1 MLVHRRVTPS
11 SKIAATHLYTWVE
24 RGTVRVKCLA
34 QEHNAAPRPGLE
46 PGPFDSEANA
56 LIIRPPRLPLL
67 YNVLILQREIRH
79 SSPCFSTVSQDIQEL
94 FRLRQQEHTAWQEEL
109 FDGISAVLL
118 GTEENVSQE
127 DELLKA
133 LEDKYDVLRDKLLLE
148 ALEKQMGA
156 AEWAKLSEQERQARL
171 AKLKLQERRL
181 RQQGRFD
188 DAAALL
194 GEGLKNAETLQ
205 VLPLEQI

>member
-1 MLVHRRVTPS
+1 M
-11 SKIAATHLYTWVE
+11 
-24 RGTVRVKCLA
+24 TVFVIL
-34 QEHNAAPRPGLE
+34 NT
-46 PGPFDSEANA
+46 
-56 LIIRPPRLPLL
+56 LL
-67 YNVLILQREIRH
+67 LHNVLLLRREIRY
-79 SSPCFSTVSQDIQEL
+79 SSSCFSTVSQDIQEL
-94 FRLRQQEHTAWQEEL
+94 FRLRQQEHTSWQEEL
-109 FDGISAVLL
+109 LDGISAVLL

-194 GEGLKNAETLQ
+194 GEGLKNAEALQ
-205 VLPLEQI
+205 VLPLKQTFTASSKGEIYTL

>member
-1 MLVHRRVTPS
+1 M
-11 SKIAATHLYTWVE
+11 
-24 RGTVRVKCLA
+24 
-34 QEHNAAPRPGLE
+34 
-46 PGPFDSEANA
+46 
-56 LIIRPPRLPLL
+56 
-67 YNVLILQREIRH
+67 
-79 SSPCFSTVSQDIQEL
+79 
-94 FRLRQQEHTAWQEEL
+94 
-109 FDGISAVLL
+109 LL
-118 GTEENVSQE
+118 GTEENASQE

-133 LEDKYDVLRDKLLLE
+133 LEDKYDALRDKLLLE

-156 AEWAKLSEQERQARL
+156 AEWARLSEQERQTRL

-205 VLPLEQI
+205 VLLTEEFHHPRRNSFEHEIEIKCFLHQG

>member
-1 MLVHRRVTPS
+1 M
-11 SKIAATHLYTWVE
+11 
-24 RGTVRVKCLA
+24 
-34 QEHNAAPRPGLE
+34 
-46 PGPFDSEANA
+46 
-56 LIIRPPRLPLL
+56 
-67 YNVLILQREIRH
+67 
-79 SSPCFSTVSQDIQEL
+79 
-94 FRLRQQEHTAWQEEL
+94 FRLRQLEHQSWQEEL
-109 FDGISAVLL
+109 LDGISSVLL

-127 DELLKA
+127 DELLQA
-133 LEDKYDVLRDKLLLE
+133 LEEKYDTLRDKLLLE

-156 AEWAKLSEQERQARL
+156 AEWAHLSERERQAQL

-205 VLPLEQI
+205 VS

>member
-1 MLVHRRVTPS
+1 M
-11 SKIAATHLYTWVE
+11 
-24 RGTVRVKCLA
+24 
-34 QEHNAAPRPGLE
+34 
-46 PGPFDSEANA
+46 
-56 LIIRPPRLPLL
+56 
-67 YNVLILQREIRH
+67 
-79 SSPCFSTVSQDIQEL
+79 
-94 FRLRQQEHTAWQEEL
+94 
-109 FDGISAVLL
+109 DGVSAVLL
-118 GTEENVSQE
+118 GTEENASQE

-133 LEDKYDVLRDKLLLE
+133 LEDKYDALRDKLLLE

-156 AEWAKLSEQERQARL
+156 AEWARLSEQERQTRL

-205 VLPLEQI
+205 VLLTEEFHHPRRNSFEHEIEIKCFLHQR

>member
-1 MLVHRRVTPS
+1 ML
-11 SKIAATHLYTWVE
+11 
-24 RGTVRVKCLA
+24 
-34 QEHNAAPRPGLE
+34 
-46 PGPFDSEANA
+46 
-56 LIIRPPRLPLL
+56 
-67 YNVLILQREIRH
+67 
-79 SSPCFSTVSQDIQEL
+79 
-94 FRLRQQEHTAWQEEL
+94 RLRQQEHASWQEEL
-109 FDGISAVLL
+109 LDGISAVLL
-118 GTEENVSQE
+118 GTEENGSQE

-133 LEDKYDVLRDKLLLE
+133 LEEKYDALRDKLLLE

-156 AEWAKLSEQERQARL
+156 AEWARLSEQERQARL

-205 VLPLEQI
+205 VLLTQQSYHLHHNSFELKIEIKC

>member
-1 MLVHRRVTPS
+1 MCC
-11 SKIAATHLYTWVE
+11 I
-24 RGTVRVKCLA
+24 
-34 QEHNAAPRPGLE
+34 
-46 PGPFDSEANA
+46 
-56 LIIRPPRLPLL
+56 LISRLIFLDL
-67 YNVLILQREIRH
+67 SFY
-79 SSPCFSTVSQDIQEL
+79 QDIPEL

-109 FDGISAVLL
+109 LDGISAVLL

-133 LEDKYDVLRDKLLLE
+133 LEDKYDALRDKLLLE

-156 AEWAKLSEQERQARL
+156 AEWVHLSEQERQARL

-194 GEGLKNAETLQ
+194 GEGLKNAEALQ
-205 VLPLEQI
+205 VLMNLKILLTVLGKKEPC

>member
-1 MLVHRRVTPS
+1 MNV
-11 SKIAATHLYTWVE
+11 
-24 RGTVRVKCLA
+24 
-34 QEHNAAPRPGLE
+34 GLHSCV
-46 PGPFDSEANA
+46 PFISLWPYCQMQILLSLN
-56 LIIRPPRLPLL
+56 LCSLFWSFCYFPL
-67 YNVLILQREIRH
+67 
-79 SSPCFSTVSQDIQEL
+79 FSQDIQEL
-94 FRLRQQEHTAWQEEL
+94 FRLRQQEHSAWQEEL
-109 FDGISAVLL
+109 LDGISAVLL

-133 LEDKYDVLRDKLLLE
+133 LEDKYDTLRDKLLLE

-156 AEWAKLSEQERQARL
+156 AEWALLSEQERQARL

-194 GEGLKNAETLQ
+194 GEGLKNAEALQ
-205 VLPLEQI
+205 VLLIL

>member
-1 MLVHRRVTPS
+1 ML
-11 SKIAATHLYTWVE
+11 
-24 RGTVRVKCLA
+24 
-34 QEHNAAPRPGLE
+34 
-46 PGPFDSEANA
+46 
-56 LIIRPPRLPLL
+56 
-67 YNVLILQREIRH
+67 
-79 SSPCFSTVSQDIQEL
+79 
-94 FRLRQQEHTAWQEEL
+94 RLRQQEHASWQEEL
-109 FDGISAVLL
+109 LDGISAVLL
-118 GTEENVSQE
+118 GTEENGSQE

-133 LEDKYDVLRDKLLLE
+133 LEEKYDALRDKLLLE

-156 AEWAKLSEQERQARL
+156 AEWARLSEQERQARL

-205 VLPLEQI
+205 VLLTQQSYHLHRNSFERKTEIKC

>member
-1 MLVHRRVTPS
+1 M
-11 SKIAATHLYTWVE
+11 
-24 RGTVRVKCLA
+24 
-34 QEHNAAPRPGLE
+34 
-46 PGPFDSEANA
+46 
-56 LIIRPPRLPLL
+56 
-67 YNVLILQREIRH
+67 
-79 SSPCFSTVSQDIQEL
+79 
-94 FRLRQQEHTAWQEEL
+94 
-109 FDGISAVLL
+109 DGISAVLL
-118 GTEENVSQE
+118 GTEVNVSQE

-133 LEDKYDVLRDKLLLE
+133 LEDKYDALRDKLLLE

-156 AEWAKLSEQERQARL
+156 ADWARLSEQERQARL

-205 VLPLEQI
+205 VLLTEQLHGP

>member
-1 MLVHRRVTPS
+1 M
-11 SKIAATHLYTWVE
+11 
-24 RGTVRVKCLA
+24 
-34 QEHNAAPRPGLE
+34 
-46 PGPFDSEANA
+46 
-56 LIIRPPRLPLL
+56 
-67 YNVLILQREIRH
+67 LILYRELRF
-79 SSPCFSTVSQDIQEL
+79 SSLCFLDVSQDIQEL
-94 FRLRQQEHTAWQEEL
+94 FRLRQQEHTSWQEEL
-109 FDGISAVLL
+109 LDGISAVLL

-133 LEDKYDVLRDKLLLE
+133 LEDKYDALRDKLLLE
-148 ALEKQMGA
+148 ALEKQLGA

-194 GEGLKNAETLQ
+194 GEGLKNAEALQ
-205 VLPLEQI
+205 VLPQEQFLVTGTTVKTKTRMFKTESARTSSSYYS

>member
-1 MLVHRRVTPS
+1 M
-11 SKIAATHLYTWVE
+11 
-24 RGTVRVKCLA
+24 
-34 QEHNAAPRPGLE
+34 
-46 PGPFDSEANA
+46 
-56 LIIRPPRLPLL
+56 
-67 YNVLILQREIRH
+67 
-79 SSPCFSTVSQDIQEL
+79 
-94 FRLRQQEHTAWQEEL
+94 
-109 FDGISAVLL
+109 DGISAVLL

-133 LEDKYDVLRDKLLLE
+133 LEDKYDALRDKLLLE

-171 AKLKLQERRL
+171 TKLKLQERRL

-205 VLPLEQI
+205 VLSPEQFHSAIRDATLLNLKRKQLKMLLTSRAKLLL

>member
-1 MLVHRRVTPS
+1 M
-11 SKIAATHLYTWVE
+11 
-24 RGTVRVKCLA
+24 
-34 QEHNAAPRPGLE
+34 
-46 PGPFDSEANA
+46 
-56 LIIRPPRLPLL
+56 
-67 YNVLILQREIRH
+67 
-79 SSPCFSTVSQDIQEL
+79 
-94 FRLRQQEHTAWQEEL
+94 
-109 FDGISAVLL
+109 DGISAVLL

-133 LEDKYDVLRDKLLLE
+133 LEDKYDALRDKLLLE
-148 ALEKQMGA
+148 ALGKQMGA

-171 AKLKLQERRL
+171 TKLKLQERRL

-205 VLPLEQI
+205 VLSPE

>member
-1 MLVHRRVTPS
+1 ML
-11 SKIAATHLYTWVE
+11 
-24 RGTVRVKCLA
+24 
-34 QEHNAAPRPGLE
+34 
-46 PGPFDSEANA
+46 
-56 LIIRPPRLPLL
+56 
-67 YNVLILQREIRH
+67 
-79 SSPCFSTVSQDIQEL
+79 
-94 FRLRQQEHTAWQEEL
+94 RLRQQEHASWQEEL
-109 FDGISAVLL
+109 LDGISAVLL
-118 GTEENVSQE
+118 GTEENGSQE

-133 LEDKYDVLRDKLLLE
+133 LEEKYDALRDKLLLE

-156 AEWAKLSEQERQARL
+156 AEWARLSEQERQARL

-205 VLPLEQI
+205 VLLTQQSYHLHRNSFERKIEIKC